1 MKTLILHGIHMSDP
15 ATAERMMSLAGTERV
30 HVWRIDLTGVSSKS
44 ALLDAVGKGIG
55 LPDYFGRNW
64 DSFEECLRD
73 FDEGKGWLVILD
85 HADSLLSIPESE
97 LSTFK
102 GILSDV
108 AAFWGAESRT
118 FGVAFVGKETLAA
131 RLQLTK
137 VA

>member
-1 MKTLILHGIHMSDP
+1 MKTAILHGIHMSDP
-15 ATAERMMSLAGTERV
+15 VTADRMMSLAEAERL
-30 HVWRIDLTGVSSKS
+30 HVWRIDLKGVTSKS
-44 ALLDAVGKGIG
+44 ALLDTVAKGIG
-55 LPDYFGRNW
+55 FPDYFGGNW

-102 GILSDV
+102 VILSDV
-108 AAFWGAESRT
+108 AAFWEAENRT
-118 FGVAFVGKETLAA
+118 FGVAFVGTDTLAA
-131 RLQLTK
+131 KLELSR